1 MKVNDIATVN
11 HVSAEDIITICKD
24 LGINCGD
31 TESDLSEKDV
41 FLVQKKIESIKEQ
54 RARATRELLEKKT
67 EQNDRKGAKIKLKRK
82 VHVSKELIKEKAEED
97 ARRHREGAAAP
108 AAPAADAAKPAER
121 PERKKTEAPRPTQR
135 RPEQRRTSS
144 GDRGAPRGRFDGPRP
159 PRGTQDG
166 RPSGQGRTFPEKRSE
181 GVPVAAW
188 GRPAEEKKPEIVAEK
203 DKRKKAKEKEK
214 EKDKKKYFKDK
225 DKQSEKDIFARRKKG
240 QQARE
245 MEVERAAVPPKYIE
259 ITESISV
266 GDLAKKLNVKASEVI
281 SKLMKLGM
289 MATINQVIDA
299 ETAEI
304 LTSEYGTELKVVS
317 LFEETVIRHEEEDRP
332 EDRGKRPPIVTVM
345 GHVDHGKT
353 KLLDA
358 IRETNVT
365 EGEFGG
371 ITQHIGAYRVT
382 VREQSVVFL
391 DTPGHEAF
399 TTMRARGASVTDIVV
414 LVVAANDGVMPQTV
428 EAINH
433 ARDAKV
439 PIIVA
444 INKIDLPDVNI
455 AKIKQ
460 DLTQYELIPEEW
472 GGTTLFAEVSAKKK
486 LNIDNLLELILIQA
500 EMLELK
506 ANPKLFAQ
514 GTVIESRIDPG
525 RGPVATILVQNGTLS
540 VGDPFVVGVYQGKVR
555 AMFNDQGAPVSEVG
569 PSTPVEVLGLSG
581 VPSAGDP
588 FQVVESEKY
597 SKQISQ
603 KRLDLR
609 RLEAAKKVRKVTLE
623 DLNEMIKEG
632 EVQELRVIIKAD
644 VDGSVQALKESLE
657 KLSTGEVRIKVI
669 HSGTGGINE
678 SDVML
683 ASASNAIIIGYHV
696 RPTARVSELAER
708 ESVSIK
714 FYNIIFEVTADI
726 KAAMEGMLSPE
737 IKEEIVG
744 AGEIRQVFKISKIGT
759 VAGAIVLSGKLQ
771 RKNRVRIIRG
781 GVVIFDGELK
791 SLKRFKDDASEVDT
805 GQECGFSFESYN
817 DLKEGD
823 NFEAYRTVQITKTLG
838 G

>member
-1 MKVNDIATVN
+1 
-11 HVSAEDIITICKD
+11 
-24 LGINCGD
+24 
-31 TESDLSEKDV
+31 
-41 FLVQKKIESIKEQ
+41 
-54 RARATRELLEKKT
+54 
-67 EQNDRKGAKIKLKRK
+67 
-82 VHVSKELIKEKAEED
+82 
-97 ARRHREGAAAP
+97 
-108 AAPAADAAKPAER
+108 
-121 PERKKTEAPRPTQR
+121 
-135 RPEQRRTSS
+135 
-144 GDRGAPRGRFDGPRP
+144 
-159 PRGTQDG
+159 
-166 RPSGQGRTFPEKRSE
+166 
-181 GVPVAAW
+181 
-188 GRPAEEKKPEIVAEK
+188 
-203 DKRKKAKEKEK
+203 
-214 EKDKKKYFKDK
+214 
-225 DKQSEKDIFARRKKG
+225 
-240 QQARE
+240 
-245 MEVERAAVPPKYIE
+245 
-259 ITESISV
+259 
-266 GDLAKKLNVKASEVI
+266 
-281 SKLMKLGM
+281 
-289 MATINQVIDA
+289 
-299 ETAEI
+299 
-304 LTSEYGTELKVVS
+304 
-317 LFEETVIRHEEEDRP
+317 
-332 EDRGKRPPIVTVM
+332 
-345 GHVDHGKT
+345 
-353 KLLDA
+353 
-358 IRETNVT
+358 
-365 EGEFGG
+365 
-371 ITQHIGAYRVT
+371 
-382 VREQSVVFL
+382 
-391 DTPGHEAF
+391 
-399 TTMRARGASVTDIVV
+399 
-414 LVVAANDGVMPQTV
+414 
-428 EAINH
+428 
-433 ARDAKV
+433 
-439 PIIVA
+439 VA

-455 AKIKQ
+455 KKIKQ
-460 DLTQYELIPEEW
+460 DLTQYELVPEEW
-472 GGTTLFAEVSAKKK
+472 GGTTLYTEVSAKKK

-506 ANPKLFAQ
+506 ANQKLLAQ

-588 FQVVESEKY
+588 FRVVESEKY

-623 DLNEMIKEG
+623 DLNEMIREG

-678 SDVML
+678 SDVVL